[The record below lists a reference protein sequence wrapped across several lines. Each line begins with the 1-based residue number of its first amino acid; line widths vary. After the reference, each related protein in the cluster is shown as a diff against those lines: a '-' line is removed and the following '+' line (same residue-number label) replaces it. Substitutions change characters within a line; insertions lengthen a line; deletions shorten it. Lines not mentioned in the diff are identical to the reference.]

1 MDNSFPILRFENVV
15 YRYPDAPQQAL
26 QGLSLVV
33 PRGQVTAVL
42 GPNGAGKTTLLRLAY
57 GRFQP
62 QAGRIW
68 LDGQPLN
75 TYSRQEL
82 GRKVA
87 LVPQRETNPFSY
99 SLLEYVLLGRAP
111 HLSPLQ
117 MPTAAD
123 LEIAFAAL
131 ETVGL
136 SALAE
141 RTVQSLSGGEFQ
153 LLLVARA
160 LAQRADLLLLDEPTS
175 HLDLGNKK
183 RLVAC
188 LQNLVAGGT
197 TILFTSHEPEVVA
210 VLADQ
215 VVLMR
220 AGQVLGSGSLEEIWQ
235 AERLSEAYGIP
246 VQVHRFNG
254 HRYLTWA

>member
-1 MDNSFPILRFENVV
+1 MGDPILRFEEVI
-15 YRYPDAPQQAL
+15 YRYPDAPQRAL
-26 QGLSLVV
+26 QGLTLSV
-33 PRGQVTAVL
+33 PRGQVTAIL

-68 LDGQPLN
+68 LEGRALSA
-75 TYSRQEL
+75 YSRQEL

-123 LEIAFAAL
+123 VEIAFAAL
-131 ETVGL
+131 NTVGL
-136 SALAE
+136 LSLSE
-141 RTVQSLSGGEFQ
+141 RSVQSLSGGEFQ

-160 LAQRADLLLLDEPTS
+160 LAQQADLLLLDEPTS
-175 HLDLGNKK
+175 HLDLSNKK

-188 LQNLVAGGT
+188 LQMLVHGGT
-197 TILFTSHEPEVVA
+197 TILFTSHEPDVVSA
-210 VLADQ
+210 LADQ

-220 AGQVLGSGSLEEIWQ
+220 AGQVLSSGALDEIWQ
-235 AERLSEAYGIP
+235 AERLSEVYGIP
-246 VQVHRFNG
+246 VRVHRFNG
-254 HRYLTWA
+254 HRYLTWT

>member
-1 MDNSFPILRFENVV
+1 
-15 YRYPDAPQQAL
+15 
-26 QGLSLVV
+26 
-33 PRGQVTAVL
+33 
-42 GPNGAGKTTLLRLAY
+42 
-57 GRFQP
+57 
-62 QAGRIW
+62 
-68 LDGQPLN
+68 
-75 TYSRQEL
+75 
-82 GRKVA
+82 
-87 LVPQRETNPFSY
+87 
-99 SLLEYVLLGRAP
+99 
-111 HLSPLQ
+111 
-117 MPTAAD
+117 
-123 LEIAFAAL
+123 
-131 ETVGL
+131 L

>member
-1 MDNSFPILRFENVV
+1 MNEAILRFENVV
-15 YRYPDAPQQAL
+15 YRYPDAAQQAL
-26 QGLSLVV
+26 QGLNLTVQ
-33 PRGQVTAVL
+33 RGRVTAIL

-62 QAGRIW
+62 QSGQIW
-68 LDGQPLN
+68 LEGRPLAD
-75 TYSRQEL
+75 YSRQEL

-99 SLLEYVLLGRAP
+99 TLLEYVLLGRAP
-111 HLSPLQ
+111 HLSPLE
-117 MPTAAD
+117 MPSAAD
-123 LEIAFAAL
+123 IEIARKAL

-136 SALAE
+136 LPLVE

-160 LAQRADLLLLDEPTS
+160 LAQQADLLLLDEPTS
-175 HLDLGNKK
+175 HLDLSNKK

-188 LQNLVAGGT
+188 LQNLVVGGT

-210 VLADQ
+210 ALADH

-220 AGQVLGSGSLEEIWQ
+220 GGQVLSSGTLDEMWDDG
-235 AERLSEAYGIP
+235 RLSEVYGIP
-246 VQVHRFNG
+246 VQVHRFDG

>member
-1 MDNSFPILRFENVV
+1 MNEAVLRFEQVV
-15 YRYPDAPQQAL
+15 YRYPDAAERAL
-26 QGLSLVV
+26 QGLSLDV
-33 PRGQVTAVL
+33 PRGRVTAIL

-68 LDGQPLN
+68 LEGRLLSSY
-75 TYSRQEL
+75 TRQEL

-117 MPTAAD
+117 MPTAED
-123 LEIAFAAL
+123 VEIALYAL
-131 ETVGL
+131 ETTGL
-136 SALAE
+136 LPMTR

-160 LAQRADLLLLDEPTS
+160 LAQQADLLLLDEPTS

-183 RLVAC
+183 RLVTC

-210 VLADQ
+210 ALADQ

-220 AGQVLGSGSLEEIWQ
+220 GGQVLSSGALEDIWQ
-235 AERLSEAYGIP
+235 ADRLSEVYGIP
-246 VQVHRFNG
+246 VQVHRFDG
-254 HRYLTWA
+254 HRYLTWV